1 MLKWAMALRSESGLD
16 ALDWKLLGLLQQ
28 DARHS
33 YSALGRLIGMS
44 PPAVA
49 ERVRRLEALGVITG
63 YHAFVDPARVGLP
76 VHALIRISGV
86 AETAPQVSAGIAAI
100 EEVLECHRVTG
111 EDSYVLRVVATSIAH
126 LEQIVDQLLPYG
138 HVTTS
143 LILSSPVQRR
153 DLREP

>member
-1 MLKWAMALRSESGLD
+1 MALRSKSDLD
-16 ALDWKLLGLLQQ
+16 SLDWKLLTLLQQ

-63 YHAFVDPARVGLP
+63 YHALVEPGRVGLA
-76 VHALIRISGV
+76 VQALIRISGV
-86 AETAPQVSAGIAAI
+86 AETAPQVSTGIAVI

-126 LEQIVDQLLPYG
+126 LEQIVDRLLPFG
-138 HVTTS
+138 HVTTA
-143 LILSSPVQRR
+143 LILSSPVKRR
-153 DLREP
+153 NLREP